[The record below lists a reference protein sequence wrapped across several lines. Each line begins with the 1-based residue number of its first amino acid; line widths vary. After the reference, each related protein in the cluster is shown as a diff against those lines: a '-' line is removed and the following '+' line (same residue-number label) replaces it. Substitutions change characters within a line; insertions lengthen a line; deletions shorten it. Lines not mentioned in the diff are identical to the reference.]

1 MFSEFLPAG
10 AMPFAGIAPWMIA
23 VVFAA
28 HFLGFFIRGAFGF
41 GSNMPIVL
49 ITTWMLG
56 PHHAILLVL
65 LTTIVAQ
72 LHLLPQGVK
81 TADWAVMRT
90 LVVGMLAGIFIGT
103 WLFTILAANW
113 LTLVM
118 GVLVTVVVAMDGFK
132 LLQRLSDRID
142 LRSPWVASSLATA
155 SSAIG
160 AVSGGGAFYLLV
172 VYLKLACS
180 TPAAL
185 RGTNITLSGMFIIWR
200 TLLVAYYGL
209 ITPQLVVESLLLV
222 PVVFLGTWTGT
233 RFFHAS
239 TPERFYVALQ
249 ILLVVAALALIGK
262 GIARIA

>member
-1 MFSEFLPAG
+1 MLSEFLPAG
-10 AMPFAGIAPWMIA
+10 AAPFAEIAPWMIA
-23 VVFAA
+23 CVFAT
-28 HFLGFFIRGAFGF
+28 HFFGFFIRGAFGF

-49 ITTWMLG
+49 ITTWILG

-103 WLFTILAANW
+103 WLFTILAADW

-142 LRSPWVASSLATA
+142 LRSPWVASSLATT

-200 TLLVAYYGL
+200 FLLVAYYGL
-209 ITPQLVVESLLLV
+209 ITPQLLIEAALLV
-222 PVVFLGTWTGT
+222 PAVFLGTWTGT

-262 GIARIA
+262 GIARVI